1 MKNFEQFIYNLKR
14 LCNAQSVRTSPKASM
29 PFGEGVMES
38 LLVFKD
44 IVEEM
49 GFSTINHDNYLLEFS
64 YGEGDEIGII
74 GHLDVVPSGDNW
86 NTPPFDLTEID
97 GKFFGR
103 GVIDDKGPTLI
114 ALYALKALIDQGV
127 KFNKKIRFFVGTNE
141 ESGWDDIDHFI
152 KKGGKFP
159 EYGFSPDGEFPLSYA
174 EKGIYPTEFKIDGF
188 KNFGFIQGGTAIN
201 QVCDYA
207 RVKPNF
213 VPQKVELDKF
223 ELSYDGEYIV
233 SHGVAAHGSTPE
245 LGKNAI
251 KPILEYMLYKGE
263 NVKTI
268 LDCLFYDKENLS
280 KMTSE
285 QGSVTLSVNL
295 ASQSN
300 EKQSFS
306 CDVRVPYPFTL
317 KDAQEKFQKF
327 GLSYKIIEQKHQ
339 PTCVPKDGWF
349 VKALLGAY
357 NEVMGEKATPISMGG
372 STYARAFKFGCA
384 FGAGFPGVDNG
395 VHMPNEY
402 MTKEQMLKTFEIYKL
417 ALENLVK

>member
-1 MKNFEQFIYNLKR
+1 MNNFEQFICNLKR
-14 LCNAQSVRTSPKASM
+14 LCKAESVRTSPKDSM
-29 PFGEGVMES
+29 PFGEGVRES

-44 IVEEM
+44 IAEGM
-49 GFSTINHDNYLLEFS
+49 GFSTINHENYLLEFS
-64 YGEGDEIGII
+64 YGNGEEIGII
-74 GHLDVVPSGDNW
+74 GHLDVVPSGDSW
-86 NTPPFDLTEID
+86 NTPPFDLTEVD
-97 GKFFGR
+97 GKYFGR

-141 ESGWDDIDHFI
+141 ESGWADIDYFI

-188 KNFGFIQGGTAIN
+188 KNFGFINGGTALN

-207 RVKPNF
+207 TVKPNF
-213 VPQKVELDKF
+213 IPDQNQLDKF
-223 ELSYDGEYIV
+223 GLSFDGEYIV

-245 LGKNAI
+245 QGKNAI
-251 KPILEYMLYKGE
+251 KPILEYMLSKGE
-263 NVKTI
+263 KVKDA
-268 LDCLFYDKENLS
+268 LDFLFYDKEGLTN
-280 KMTSE
+280 MTSE
-285 QGSVTLSVNL
+285 QGSVTISPNK
-295 ASQSN
+295 AGKIDG
-300 EKQSFS
+300 KQAFL
-306 CDVRVPYPFTL
+306 CDVRVPYPFTVQDI
-317 KDAQEKFQKF
+317 KDKYDKFNIE
-327 GLSYKIIEQKHQ
+327 YKIVEERHQ

-384 FGAGFPGVDNG
+384 FGAGFPGADNG
-395 VHMPNEY
+395 VHMPNEF